1 MATSPTG
8 SSDVIDQNTIEAATA
23 PSLARGPRTR
33 VPGVPPITSPIVD
46 VPRGLL
52 VECPLVE
59 KKLRAIEHCQGC
71 EHFAGL
77 LDQFP
82 GAAHL
87 AFSKRHM
94 VACRFPFG
102 RAIYEISE
110 E

>member
-8 SSDVIDQNTIEAATA
+8 SSDVSDQNTIEAATA
-23 PSLARGPRTR
+23 PSLARGPRLD
-33 VPGVPPITSPIVD
+33 PIVD

-52 VECPLVE
+52 VECPLVK

-87 AFSKRHM
+87 DFCKRHM

-102 RAIYEISE
+102 RAIYEIAE